1 MMPERLFSTY
11 QVANLLGATPGAVAQ
26 WVKNGWLTFQDS
38 PDGPPRIS
46 RGSLIQF
53 LRQRGADVAGI
64 FPEAAAEVAAPEAPA
79 PEAPA
84 VEAPPVES
92 RPLAEFFAAIRAA
105 TPAAMPDQIADAIL
119 ADAIRCG
126 AQALHLTPRREGLA
140 LQLRLGGLLHDKVH
154 FSRRLPQ
161 GLGPKLLA
169 HLMALAGLDPNTPL
183 PKSADFVRFVEGRE
197 ARLHLSAVPTI
208 HGPRIVI
215 HLPQPPA
222 AQGLLQL
229 GMGETDRQRIE
240 QILSG
245 GGMVV
250 VAAPRRPG
258 PGGMLRALLAAAD
271 TADRSVVAVE
281 KTAGPEVQGAAR
293 MRIDPGAGMT
303 YAVALEAMG
312 DQDADVILVGELRDP
327 LTAAAALEAAHD
339 GALVLAGMN
348 VPGAPGAVG
357 ELLAMGLEPWPLA
370 AAMQAVIEQ
379 AALRM
384 LCDHCKKPAEQGTGL
399 AACTAAGCDHC
410 AHTGYR
416 GEIHL
421 AAVLYVEGEVA
432 DAVRRGAP
440 ADQIAQAAERA
451 GMRSLRQL
459 ALKEIRR
466 GFSSPE
472 EIARV
477 LRP

>member
-26 WVKNGWLTFQDS
+26 WVKNGWLTFHAS

-53 LRQRGADVAGI
+53 LRQRGADVARI
-64 FPEAAAEVAAPEAPA
+64 FPEAAVESPSPEAA
-79 PEAPA
+79 
-84 VEAPPVES
+84 PVES
-92 RPLAEFFAAIRAA
+92 RPTAEFFAAI
-105 TPAAMPDQIADAIL
+105 PAAMPDQIVDAIL

-126 AQALHLTPRREGLA
+126 AQAFHLTPRREGLA
-140 LQLRLGGLLHDKVH
+140 LQLRLGGLLHDKVN
-154 FSRRLPQ
+154 FARRLPR
-161 GLGPKLLA
+161 GLEPKLLA
-169 HLMALAGLDPNTPL
+169 HLMALAGVDPGTPM
-183 PKSADFVRFVEGRE
+183 PKSADFGRFVEGRE
-197 ARLHLSAVPTI
+197 VRLHLSAVPTI

-215 HLPQPPA
+215 HLQQPSA

-229 GMGETDRQRIE
+229 GMDEADRQRIE

-258 PGGMLRALLAAAD
+258 PCGMLRALLAAAD
-271 TADRSVVAVE
+271 TAARSVVAVE
-281 KTAGPEVQGAAR
+281 KTAGLEVQGAAR

-303 YAVALEAMG
+303 YAVALEALN
-312 DQDADVILVGELRDP
+312 DQDVDVILVGKLRDP
-327 LTAAAALEAAHD
+327 LTATAALEAAHD

-348 VPGAPGAVG
+348 VPGAPAAVG
-357 ELLAMGLEPWPLA
+357 ELFAMGLEPWPLA
-370 AAMQAVIEQ
+370 AAMPAVIEQ

-384 LCDHCKKPAEQGTGL
+384 LCEHCKKPAEQGDDHPV
-399 AACTAAGCDHC
+399 CTATGCDHC

-421 AAVLYVEGEVA
+421 AAVLYVKGEVA
-432 DAVRRGAP
+432 DAVRRAAP

-451 GMRSLRQL
+451 GMKSLRQL

-466 GFSSPE
+466 GLSSPE
-472 EIARV
+472 ELARV
-477 LRP
+477 LRR